1 MQFQPFAA
9 KPAAADVALLA
20 VSVRKDAVAESLQAA
35 LGDAGASLLPAAQAH
50 DFKGAV
56 GTSAVFPALGAV
68 TATWVA
74 LVGVG
79 DEQGAAATDAIR
91 RAAGAA
97 GQAARKHGLTT
108 VGLAFGP
115 LSGADADAV
124 VEGFTV
130 GNYKFDKYK
139 AEADRKAAASTVFVT
154 GEAGSATAHAVSAGQ
169 AWARDL
175 VNEPAAAIYPQSL
188 AGQAETL
195 REFGLE
201 VTVWDEKKLVEEGM
215 GGITAVGQGS
225 AQPPRFIHVAWKPE
239 NPTRKVAL
247 VGKGVTFD
255 AGGLSIKPTSGMLTM
270 KCDMGGSACV
280 LGVMRAIAELK
291 PNVEVHGLIGAAE
304 NMLGGNAFKLGDVV
318 TMRNGKTVEIHNTDA
333 EGRLCLAD
341 CLSYGSELGVDQ
353 MVDIATLTGAAVV
366 ALGEHYTAL
375 MTRNDGFA
383 DALLRHAA
391 EAGEGLWR
399 LPLPAFYKD
408 KLNSEIATVK
418 NVGGRSAGS
427 ITAGLF
433 LNEFVT
439 DTEWAHLDIAGPAF
453 LDKGRRQFAHGGTGA
468 MVPTLTRWVLQG

>member
-1 MQFQPFAA
+1 MQIQSLVSPH
-9 KPAAADVALLA
+9 ADVGLLA
-20 VSVRKDAVAESLQAA
+20 VAVAQDAVEATLR
-35 LGDAGASLLPAAQAH
+35 SLLGEAAEAVLSAADAH
-50 DFKGAV
+50 GFTGKLGS
-56 GTSAVFPALGAV
+56 SAVFPSLGVIPAR
-68 TATWVA
+68 WVA
-74 LVGVG
+74 LVGLG
-79 DEQGAAATDAIR
+79 DESGAAATDALR
-91 RAAGAA
+91 RAAGLA
-97 GQAARKHGLTT
+97 GKAARSHGLTSA
-108 VGLAFGP
+108 GLAFGAV
-115 LSGADADAV
+115 SGADADAV
-124 VEGFTV
+124 LEGFSV
-130 GNYKFDKYK
+130 GNYAFDRYK
-139 AEADRKAAASTVFVT
+139 ADAARKAAVETLFVS
-154 GEAGSATAHAVSAGQ
+154 GEAAGPVAAAIAAGQ

-175 VNEPAAAIYPQSL
+175 VNEPGAAIYPQSL
-188 AGQAETL
+188 AEQAETL
-195 REFGLE
+195 RAAGLE
-201 VTVWDEKKLVEEGM
+201 VTVWDEDKLIEEGM

-225 AQPPRFIHVAWKPE
+225 AQPPRFIHVAWKPA

-280 LGVMRAIAELK
+280 LGVLRAVADLK
-291 PNVEVHGLIGAAE
+291 PDVEVHGLIGAAE

-366 ALGEHYTAL
+366 ALGPHYSAL
-375 MTRNDGFA
+375 MTRSEGFA
-383 DALLRHAA
+383 SSLMGHA
-391 EAGEGLWR
+391 EDAGEGLWR

-408 KLNSEIATVK
+408 MLKSEIATVK
-418 NVGGRSAGS
+418 NVGGRAAGS

-439 DTEWAHLDIAGPAF
+439 DTEWAHIDIAGPAF
-453 LDKGRRQFAHGGTGA
+453 LDKGRRHFGHGGTGA